1 MTDGHTGAVDL
12 SPLPPEQWGDAEYAA
27 YGSLLGLSGDDVPRA
42 GSGHPYDPMNFSV
55 VRTFVRHPA
64 LAKAFWRFNGYQLQR
79 NSLPLRWRELAI
91 LRVAHRRESAYEWG
105 QHVKIA
111 LEGGITDDEIA
122 RLALGDDGFEGG
134 DLLVLRATDALLI
147 DGRIDQS
154 LLADGELDTHQV
166 MDLIF
171 LVGTY
176 SMLAAAFETWQL
188 EPEPDTAPLPAAR
201 PPT

>member
-1 MTDGHTGAVDL
+1 VSDGDIGAVDL
-12 SPLPPEQWGDAEYAA
+12 SPLPPEQWGDDEYAA
-27 YGSLLGLSGDDVPRA
+27 YGSLLGLSGEQVPRA
-42 GSGHPYDPMNFSV
+42 GSGHAYDPMNFSV
-55 VRTFVRHPA
+55 VRTFVRHSA

-91 LRVAHRRESAYEWG
+91 LRVAHRRQSAYEWG

-122 RLALGDDGFEGG
+122 RLALGNDGFEGG

-154 LLADGELDTHQV
+154 LLVDGDLDTHQV

-201 PPT
+201 PVT

>member
-1 MTDGHTGAVDL
+1 MSETGAVDM
-12 SPLPPEQWGDAEYAA
+12 SPLPPDEWGDAEYAA
-27 YGSLLGLSGDDVPRA
+27 YGSLLGLPGEEVPRA

-79 NSLPLRWRELAI
+79 NSLPLRLRELAI
-91 LRVAHRRESAYEWG
+91 LRVAHRRQCAYEWG

-111 LEGGITDDEIA
+111 RDGRITDDEIA
-122 RLALGDDGFEGG
+122 RLALGNEGFDGA

-147 DGRIDQS
+147 DGRIEPS
-154 LLADGELDTHQV
+154 LLADGGLDTHQV

-171 LVGTY
+171 LVGSY
-176 SMLAAAFETWQL
+176 STLAAAFETWQL
-188 EPEPDTAPLPAAR
+188 EPEPDTAPLPPASSTA
-201 PPT
+201 